1 MATNKFMSAL
11 KDGTNYTYTE
21 NGAVTHKSTGS
32 NLYDMFAL
40 GASMRN
46 RPDNDIILM
55 FKKAYDEN
63 PEYALKCLFYLRDI
77 ESGAGERRFF
87 RLCMHWLASYDTEA
101 AKRNMKYIPIYARW
115 DDFYC
120 FVDTPLEKDAFE
132 ILHKQIMLDLHSKT
146 PSLLAKWLKSQNTS
160 SPDSRTL
167 GELTRKYFHMSAKQY
182 RKTLSK
188 LRKKINV
195 LERLMSANRWD
206 QIEFEHIPSKAGI
219 IYKNAFAR
227 HDVERAKRGARTY
240 EDFAKDTA
248 TKVNAKTLYPYEVV
262 SKVVNLTSRHG
273 GGWLSQHSYSFNGT
287 DTDRAIINKYWAN
300 LKDYFDKATLDA
312 LCVVDTSA
320 SMTGPTA
327 NAPINIAISLGLYCA
342 ERNNGP
348 FHNHYISFSSKPQL
362 IETEGVDFVDKV
374 ERIYSTNLCEN
385 TNIEATFDLILNTAI
400 KNHLSQ
406 EALPKNLIVC
416 SDMEFDQARGYY
428 HWSHDSIIPKET
440 LIEGIRRKWNEYG
453 YQFPKL
459 IFWNVDARQNNIP
472 MKDEDGITFV
482 SGASPVVFDMLM
494 SGKSSLDL
502 MYDKLDSKRYAP
514 IH

>member
-21 NGAVTHKSTGS
+21 NNAVTHKSTGS
-32 NLYDMFAL
+32 SLYDMFAL

-46 RPDNDIILM
+46 RPDNDVILM
-55 FKKAYDEN
+55 FKKAYDED

-77 ESGAGERRFF
+77 ESGTGERRFF
-87 RLCMHWLASYDTEA
+87 RLCMNWLASYDTKA
-101 AKRNMKYIPIYARW
+101 AKRNLKYAPLFGRY
-115 DDFYC
+115 DDLYC
-120 FVDTPLEKDAFE
+120 FVGTPLEADAFKF
-132 ILHKQIMLDLHSKT
+132 LYNQIQLDLHSKT
-146 PSLLAKWLKSQNTS
+146 PSLCAKWLKSINS
-160 SPDSRTL
+160 SSKETREL

-195 LERLMSANRWD
+195 LERLMSANQWD

-227 HDVERAKRGARTY
+227 HDVERAKRGVRTY
-240 EDFAKDTA
+240 EDFAKDTT
-248 TKVNAKTLYPYEVV
+248 TKVNAKALYPYEVV
-262 SKVVNLTSRHG
+262 SKAVNHG
-273 GGWLSQHSYSFNGT
+273 DWLSPHSYSFNGT
-287 DTDRAIINKYWAN
+287 DTDRAIINKYWTN

-320 SMTGPTA
+320 SMTGYAA

-362 IETEGVDFVDKV
+362 IETDGIDFVDKV
-374 ERIYSTNLCEN
+374 GRIYSTNLCEN
-385 TNIEATFDLILNTAI
+385 TNIEATFDLVLNTAI
-400 KNHLSQ
+400 EHHLSQ
-406 EALPKNLIVC
+406 KDLPKNLIVI
-416 SDMEFDQARGYY
+416 SDLEFDEARGKY
-428 HWSHDSIIPKET
+428 HWSHDTIASKET
-440 LIEGIRRKWNEYG
+440 LIEGIRRKWDSCG
-453 YQFPKL
+453 YKMPNL
-459 IFWNVDARQNNIP
+459 VFWCVDSRHDNIP
-472 MKDEDGITFV
+472 MKTEDGITFV
-482 SGASPVVFDMLM
+482 SGNSPIVFEMIM
-494 SGKSSLDL
+494 SGETSLDL
-502 MYDKLDSKRYAP
+502 MYDKLNSDRYSV

>member
-21 NGAVTHKSTGS
+21 NGAVTRKSTGS
-32 NLYDMFAL
+32 SLYDMFAL

-46 RPDNDIILM
+46 RPDNDVILM
-55 FKKAYDEN
+55 FKKAYDED

-77 ESGAGERRFF
+77 EAGTGERRFF
-87 RLCMHWLASYDTEA
+87 RLCMNWLASYDTKA
-101 AKRNMKYIPIYARW
+101 AKRNMKYIIDYGRV
-115 DDFYC
+115 DDLYC
-120 FVDTPLEKDAFE
+120 FVDTPLEADAFKF
-132 ILHKQIMLDLHSKT
+132 LYNQIQLDLHSKT
-146 PSLLAKWLKSQNTS
+146 PSLCAKWLKSINS
-160 SPDSRTL
+160 SSKETREL

-195 LERLMSANRWD
+195 LERLMSANQWD

-227 HDVERAKRGARTY
+227 HDVERAKRGVRTY
-240 EDFAKDTA
+240 ENFAKDTT

-262 SKVVNLTSRHG
+262 SKVVNLTSPHG

-320 SMTGPTA
+320 SMTGYAA

-362 IETEGVDFVDKV
+362 IETDGVDFVDKV
-374 ERIYSTNLCEN
+374 CRIYSTNLCEN
-385 TNIEATFDLILNTAI
+385 TNIEATFDLVLNTAI
-400 KNHLSQ
+400 EHHLSQ
-406 EALPKNLIVC
+406 KDLPKNLIII
-416 SDMEFDQARGYY
+416 SDLEFDEARGKY
-428 HWSHDSIIPKET
+428 HWSHDTIASKET
-440 LIEGIRRKWNEYG
+440 LIEGIRRKWDSCG
-453 YQFPKL
+453 YKMPNL
-459 IFWNVDARQNNIP
+459 VFWCVDSRHDNIP
-472 MKDEDGITFV
+472 MKTEDGITFV
-482 SGASPVVFDMLM
+482 SGNSPIVFEMIM
-494 SGKSSLDL
+494 SGKTSLDL
-502 MYDKLDSKRYAP
+502 MYDKLNSDRYSV